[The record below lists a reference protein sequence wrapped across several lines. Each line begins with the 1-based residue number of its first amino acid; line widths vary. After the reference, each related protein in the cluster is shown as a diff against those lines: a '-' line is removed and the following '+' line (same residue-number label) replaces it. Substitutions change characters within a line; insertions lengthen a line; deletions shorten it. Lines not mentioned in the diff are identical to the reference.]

1 MEDSI
6 AKCEIDE
13 KDALFK
19 LELKKGIVGG
29 IVYVILLNLG
39 QGRSKALFKHLQVL
53 VFLSFHVTSTM
64 STNSRKRER
73 DRFGFIVLA
82 PRPPKNKTN

>member
-29 IVYVILLNLG
+29 IAYVIRLNLD
-39 QGRSKALFKHLQVL
+39 QVR
-53 VFLSFHVTSTM
+53 FWKM
-64 STNSRKRER
+64 GPDKGAIER
-73 DRFGFIVLA
+73 DR
-82 PRPPKNKTN
+82 R

>member
-1 MEDSI
+1 M

-29 IVYVILLNLG
+29 VVYV
-39 QGRSKALFKHLQVL
+39 V
-53 VFLSFHVTSTM
+53 V
-64 STNSRKRER
+64 
-73 DRFGFIVLA
+73 
-82 PRPPKNKTN
+82 

>member
-19 LELKKGIVGG
+19 LELKKGVEGG
-29 IVYVILLNLG
+29 IVYVIRLNSG
-39 QGRSKALFKHLQVL
+39 QGRSGRWEQTKEL
-53 VFLSFHVTSTM
+53 
-64 STNSRKRER
+64 
-73 DRFGFIVLA
+73 
-82 PRPPKNKTN
+82 